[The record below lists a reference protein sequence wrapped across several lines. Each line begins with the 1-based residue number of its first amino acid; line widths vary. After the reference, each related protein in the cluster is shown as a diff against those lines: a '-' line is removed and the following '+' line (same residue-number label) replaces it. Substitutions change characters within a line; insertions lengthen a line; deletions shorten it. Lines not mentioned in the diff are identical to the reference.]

1 MEKKDLLKFNFDYSV
16 CPMYSIL
23 HLIDFIVFSVI
34 LGLLSVFFLV
44 SLGNILTFVLMLLR
58 KVRRVNCHSSNDLSF
73 SNSENVAL
81 GVSVCRGDV

>member
-44 SLGNILTFVLMLLR
+44 SLGNILT
-58 KVRRVNCHSSNDLSF
+58 
-73 SNSENVAL
+73 NVCFN
-81 GVSVCRGDV
+81 VSKKGQTGELPQ